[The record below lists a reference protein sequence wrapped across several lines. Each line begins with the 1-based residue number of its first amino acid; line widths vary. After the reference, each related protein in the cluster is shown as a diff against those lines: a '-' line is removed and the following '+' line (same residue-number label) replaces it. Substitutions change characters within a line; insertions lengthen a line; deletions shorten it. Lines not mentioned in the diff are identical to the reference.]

1 MEYYARKHSSLSDG
15 DASVCGPELAKI
27 ETDNGKLTPRMVVEK
42 ASNPL
47 SPLHTQFEWNDTAAA
62 TKYREDQARR
72 LIRNIMVRVT
82 VDDEQ
87 QDVRFFL
94 NVSQGKDRSYRN
106 ISYISNDADLQLQV
120 VQQAHAELER
130 WRTKWGQYR
139 QLHDF
144 VDAIANVQE
153 ETTYVRASIKTES
166 SEAVLA

>member
-1 MEYYARKHSSLSDG
+1 MEYYARKHSSLSDKQ
-15 DASVCGPELAKI
+15 AALCGPVLAKI
-27 ETDNGKLTPRMVVEK
+27 ETDHGKLTPRLVVAD
-42 ASNPL
+42 ASDPR
-47 SPLHTQFEWNDTAAA
+47 SPLHDQFEWNDTEAAI
-62 TKYREDQARR
+62 KYREDQARR

-94 NVSQGKDRSYRN
+94 SVSQGKERSYRN
-106 ISYISNDADLQLQV
+106 ISYVSNDADLQEQV

-139 QLHDF
+139 QLQEF

-166 SEAVLA
+166 SEAVLV